1 MSEPVITTLDTNDWA
16 REQSRRRLMSLLD
29 ISPLVSCY
37 DPPGAAPATRAFAPA
52 APIEAGSES
61 GNSLAARDGKSNN
74 NSPPAAADQ
83 PSLSVASSAKATT
96 PSPAMGN
103 TSAAVLR
110 PESQS
115 VQFSLL
121 MVSAGEWLWIETL
134 PDRLLRQAQVNLIK
148 AMASAISGGDCQAN
162 YRQFDWPMT
171 DNPHLAQ
178 DLETGRESVAGLLMR
193 MQREVKAKGVI
204 LMGDEV
210 SEFCPTPANL
220 VQHTMPSTLQI
231 LEHPL
236 LKIDVWKTLRPLI
249 QTPAAANQGR

>member
-61 GNSLAARDGKSNN
+61 GNSLAARDGKSN
-74 NSPPAAADQ
+74 SPSAAADQ

>member
-61 GNSLAARDGKSNN
+61 GNSLAARDGKSN
-74 NSPPAAADQ
+74 SPSAAADQ
-83 PSLSVASSAKATT
+83 SSLSVASSAKATI
-96 PSPAMGN
+96 PSPAVGN

>member
-61 GNSLAARDGKSNN
+61 GNSLAARDGKSN
-74 NSPPAAADQ
+74 SPSAAADQ
-83 PSLSVASSAKATT
+83 PSLSVASSAKAAI

>member
-61 GNSLAARDGKSNN
+61 GNSLAARDGKSN
-74 NSPPAAADQ
+74 SPSAAADQ

-96 PSPAMGN
+96 PSPAVGN

>member
-16 REQSRRRLMSLLD
+16 LEQSRRRLMSLLD

-61 GNSLAARDGKSNN
+61 GNSLAARDGKSN
-74 NSPPAAADQ
+74 SPSAAADQ

>member
-1 MSEPVITTLDTNDWA
+1 MITTLDTNDWA
-16 REQSRRRLMSLLD
+16 LEQSRRRLMSLLD

-61 GNSLAARDGKSNN
+61 GNSLAARDGKSN
-74 NSPPAAADQ
+74 SPSAAADQ

-96 PSPAMGN
+96 PSPAVGN

>member
-61 GNSLAARDGKSNN
+61 GNSLAARDGKSN
-74 NSPPAAADQ
+74 SPSAAADQ

-96 PSPAMGN
+96 PSPAVGN

-110 PESQS
+110 PESRS

-249 QTPAAANQGR
+249 QTPTAANQGR

>member
-61 GNSLAARDGKSNN
+61 GNSLAARDGKSN
-74 NSPPAAADQ
+74 SPSAAADQ

-96 PSPAMGN
+96 PSPAVGN

-110 PESQS
+110 PESRS